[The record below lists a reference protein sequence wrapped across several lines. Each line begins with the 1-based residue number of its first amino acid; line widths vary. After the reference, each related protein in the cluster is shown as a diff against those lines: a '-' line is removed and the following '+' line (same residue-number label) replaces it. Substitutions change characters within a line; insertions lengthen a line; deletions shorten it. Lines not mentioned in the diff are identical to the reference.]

1 MELLKDIGALAGLAA
16 FLGLAIL
23 ALLYFA
29 QARDVRRLREWAGRA
44 PDLAELSDEELA
56 AAAESADMTAEE
68 LERAAAERQAAED
81 RVAAERAAVMERAQR
96 RERRAAGEGEP
107 RLERIRAFFARRLP
121 QPRYLAVI
129 VGGVIVLGA
138 GVTVGA
144 LALLGDGDGGGGG
157 SAGGAPR
164 PAEIEVAVLNGT
176 AVPGL
181 AARIG
186 DDVEAGGFQLGA
198 VTNSPA
204 SFARSVVMYR
214 RGHQPEAER
223 VSRKLRIRR
232 LQLMTAQAAQV
243 SAGADV
249 SVIVGQ
255 DRTQLAGG

>member
-1 MELLKDIGALAGLAA
+1 LELLKDIGAYAGLAA
-16 FLGLAIL
+16 FLGLAL
-23 ALLYFA
+23 LSLLYFA

-44 PDLAELSDEELA
+44 PDLAELSEEELA

-81 RVAAERAAVMERAQR
+81 RVAAERAAVLEREER
-96 RERRAAGEGEP
+96 RQRRAAGEGEP
-107 RLERIRAFFARRLP
+107 LVARVRAFFARHLP

-129 VGGVIVLGA
+129 VGGVIVLGV
-138 GVTVGA
+138 GVTAGA
-144 LALLGDGDGGGGG
+144 LALFGDGNGGGGGDGGGGL
-157 SAGGAPR
+157 R
-164 PAEIEVAVLNGT
+164 PGEIEVAVLNGT

-186 DDVEAGGFQLGA
+186 DQVEAGGFQLGA
-198 VTNSPA
+198 VTNSPS
-204 SFARSVVMYR
+204 SFSRTVVMYR

-223 VSRKLRIRR
+223 VGRSLRIKPVR
-232 LQLMTAQAAQV
+232 LMTRQTAEI

-255 DRTQLAGG
+255 DRT